1 MTDGSPRTLPR
12 KPHHRR
18 HHAMTPA
25 SVGGA
30 HNPKVKPFS
39 SISIGIIIMQPQHP
53 SHEAK
58 CETTILQHR
67 RMSMASLSPAAW
79 VCSDR
84 PLEHGA
90 VAEAEQHL
98 QRYAIDVQPVRVKN
112 RTRGAPRRCSAA
124 REVGVGLEATRADLL
139 MSVLSHGDEH
149 VCGSRSRRPAGR
161 SWPPPRSQR
170 CSTTAAT
177 PLGGD
182 DVVPIL

>member
-1 MTDGSPRTLPR
+1 
-12 KPHHRR
+12 
-18 HHAMTPA
+18 MTPA

-30 HNPKVKPFS
+30 HNPMVKPFS

-53 SHEAK
+53 SNEAK

-67 RMSMASLSPAAW
+67 RMSTASSSPAAW

-84 PLEHGA
+84 LLEHGA

-124 REVGVGLEATRADLL
+124 REVGVGLEDTRADVY
-139 MSVLSHGDEH
+139 MSCRTATNMFASRGPRTAYALGRYAVLVPRGDHGRRH
-149 VCGSRSRRPAGR
+149 VHRALQ
-161 SWPPPRSQR
+161 QR
-170 CSTTAAT
+170 Q
-177 PLGGD
+177 
-182 DVVPIL
+182 